1 MNQSLKKRIFTI
13 FVLGLGICTGCGVQ
27 AQEKRAFDPDATM
40 HALTREDG
48 SGTRQAFV
56 DLFELYDEK
65 GVDAIHP
72 GIAVTNATSVMMMST
87 AGDPYAIGYTSLGAM
102 NDMVKPVAIDGVR
115 ASVQTVED
123 GTYPIAR
130 PFYFAIKDDLPPAGE
145 EFVEF
150 VLSREGENI
159 IAKQGY
165 VATGTDL
172 PFQTSHPQG
181 SIMVTGS
188 SSIAPVMEKLKE
200 RYAQINP
207 KAEIV
212 VQQSDSSSG
221 LSDVAN
227 GTAAIGMSSRALKPS
242 ELKRGLTPI
251 AFAKDGIVVIVN
263 PANPVESLTMEQVR
277 SVYRDPQQTWRALEN
292 HR

>member
-1 MNQSLKKRIFTI
+1 
-13 FVLGLGICTGCGVQ
+13 
-27 AQEKRAFDPDATM
+27 
-40 HALTREDG
+40 
-48 SGTRQAFV
+48 
-56 DLFELYDEK
+56 
-65 GVDAIHP
+65 
-72 GIAVTNATSVMMMST
+72 
-87 AGDPYAIGYTSLGAM
+87 
-102 NDMVKPVAIDGVR
+102 
-115 ASVQTVED
+115 
-123 GTYPIAR
+123 
-130 PFYFAIKDDLPPAGE
+130 
-145 EFVEF
+145 
-150 VLSREGENI
+150 
-159 IAKQGY
+159 
-165 VATGTDL
+165 
-172 PFQTSHPQG
+172 
-181 SIMVTGS
+181 MVTGS